1 MLVRT
6 VWISFPQE
14 YFTLFFN
21 NMEESE
27 NQEQTTNYISDAPSS
42 RKKVFIPIIII
53 LVIIVGVL
61 MTIKASVQKESRL
74 ALQPVVLNEGA
85 ELPNF
90 RLHSIE
96 GAKLDIG
103 DLPHKVMMLNF
114 WATWCDAC
122 MEEMP
127 SIVSLREQ
135 YVQKGFEVLGINV
148 DENPSKVVPDIAKK
162 LGMKFP
168 IFTDKDNALAD
179 MFDVHAIPLTVIID
193 KNRKILFLESG
204 GRDWNTEELHQMLD
218 KWLSL

>member
-1 MLVRT
+1 LLVRT